1 MSLSP
6 IGITY
11 MYVTM
16 NLLITGPSLILRL
29 PHYGM
34 RPGSRVKSNW
44 AYTNSL
50 KLTRFASS
58 KKRYFSTNF
67 RHILV
72 LEIQSSE
79 LR

>member
-34 RPGSRVKSNW
+34 RPGSRV
-44 AYTNSL
+44 NSIG
-50 KLTRFASS
+50 LTLTA
-58 KKRYFSTNF
+58 
-67 RHILV
+67 
-72 LEIQSSE
+72 
-79 LR
+79 